1 MATTPLSVAV
11 VTGSRADWGLLSPV
25 VRALQ
30 AHPLLQPVL
39 WVTGTHLEPRFGK
52 TLEAIRTDGFE
63 ADAELPL
70 HLQTGTALQTSQ
82 ALARAIEGFAGL
94 IAVSRPD
101 LVLLLGDRYEIFGAA
116 QAAALAGVP
125 VAHIAGGDISE
136 GAYDDGMRHA
146 ISKLAQLHFPS
157 NEDARQRLLR
167 MGEQPDR
174 VTLSGSPGIDNILAT
189 PRISREQL
197 QQRLGYTFRQHNLVV
212 CFHPATLDRLDPE
225 GQVQVLLAGLES
237 IDPGI
242 GLMISGSNADT
253 GGDTINNALQGF
265 AARRPNSVFFHSLG
279 AAGFYSLVAEAD
291 LMVGNS
297 SSGLYEAPTL
307 GTPTLDIGI
316 RQQGRLRGPSV
327 RHCPNEA
334 QAIAS
339 AIGQCLERPGD
350 DFSNPY
356 GDGHAAQRIVA
367 AIAAIRDPRSLLV
380 KRFYQAPSQ

>member
-1 MATTPLSVAV
+1 MAATPLTIAV
-11 VTGSRADWGLLSPV
+11 VSGSRADWGLLLPV
-25 VRALQ
+25 LRAIR
-30 AHPLLQPVL
+30 AHPGLKLAL

-52 TLEAIRTDGFE
+52 TLDAIDGDGFE
-63 ADAELPL
+63 VDAEVPL
-70 HLQTGTALQTSQ
+70 HLQTATPLHTSQ
-82 ALARAIEGFAGL
+82 ALARALEGFAGV
-94 IAVSRPD
+94 IAANRPD

-116 QAAALAGVP
+116 QACALAGVP
-125 VAHIAGGDISE
+125 LAHIAGGDVSE

-157 NEDARQRLLR
+157 NEEARQRLLR

-189 PRISREQL
+189 PRIPRGQL
-197 QQRLGYTFRQHNLVV
+197 QHALVYTFQQRNLVV
-212 CFHPATLDRLDPE
+212 SFHPATLDRLGAED
-225 GQVQVLLAGLES
+225 QVQVLLAGLES

-253 GGDTINNALQGF
+253 GGDAVNNALQGF
-265 AARRPNSVFFHSLG
+265 ASRRPNSVFFHSLG
-279 AAGFYSLVAEAD
+279 AARYYSIVAEAD
-291 LMVGNS
+291 LLVGNS

-327 RHCPNEA
+327 SHCGNEA

-339 AIGQCLERPGD
+339 AIAQCLDKPCT
-350 DFSNPY
+350 DFNNPY
-356 GDGHAAQRIVA
+356 GDGHAAQRIVET
-367 AIAAIRDPRSLLV
+367 IAAIEDPRHLLE
-380 KRFYQAPSQ
+380 KRFYQVPLK